1 MHKLTK
7 ALTSVVLGG
16 VCALSFT
23 MTACAPEEPET
34 EPHEHTYSDAWVY
47 NDTQHWHPASC
58 DDTNTVSEQAAH
70 VDENGDL
77 KCDVC
82 GYNYPHEHV
91 FDMDKWTSDETN
103 HWHAALCGHDAK
115 NGEAAHTPDVTGV
128 CTVCGYKVGDPDV
141 STVEKALEVALVQES
156 LAEHAEGT
164 IEYYNAIYGRTNTY
178 TASYD
183 KYEDYTYTYYDGG
196 YSVTERWFTIGSDG
210 NMMAVES
217 IDGATPSLY
226 QYDFTAEKDEMRGY
240 MFETVIGTN
249 NYYGVTDLVEGLYKN
264 AETSGLETTDKVE
277 DGVYTFTYDWY
288 YEATTTTGYDEEGNE
303 IVGRYQ
309 YGDQYNE
316 ITVSFTLSSRN
327 YIETV
332 EAEVVTYDSDS
343 LEFPEGDDEARGTLK
358 EDAEPYTE
366 VTYSFTQG
374 GRNPY
379 VYDEVIMTSFDLVD
393 AEGNKVNGDQDVAPV
408 TIAPYVYTTY
418 TLDNIVPSTADGSLD
433 KISKIVLYKLNV
445 QSGKY
450 EETATGFTTVNVYAS
465 ATGVSISPSAEGT
478 YRIELSST
486 KVTTYINLE
495 VAYPA
500 PTAIEATANGSST
513 DSYNTYVGVDVT
525 IGGTVAYGSAA
536 GYKAELTGDN
546 ASDALLMG
554 DASVGYI
561 FTTDKVGSY
570 TVKVTSTADANVS
583 DTITIVAA
591 AAPEISGILNGN
603 YIFTVARDYSYLLNS
618 DAYIGFVPA
627 SEGALKGTLKYY
639 VDASYGPVV
648 LSGEATYE
656 YDSEKGA
663 IVVSGYTAAGEN
675 EVGLVS
681 ITVKLDNYL
690 PTVTLTYNY
699 ESRSGSIYTI
709 NVDLTQMVATDKD
722 VPTTG
727 GGEEPDPGSEVDVD
741 AIIGNWATDFDEPV
755 LLSLYFDADGW
766 GCLYT
771 GSHYAMDPG
780 DIIYFSWTIEEGAI
794 VLGADQDVIPEEVT
808 DNVGSLTEYYPIAGY
823 YVTINSTTELSFF
836 DYSFIV
842 WPL

>member
-164 IEYYNAIYGRTNTY
+164 IQSYNAIRGRTSTY

-196 YSVTERWFTIGSDG
+196 YGVTERWFTIGSDG

-226 QYDFTAEKDEMRGY
+226 QYEFTAEKDEMRGY

-264 AETSGLETTDKVE
+264 AEDSGLETTDKVE

-309 YGDQYNE
+309 YGDQYNV

-366 VTYSFTQG
+366 DTYSFTQG

-433 KISKIVLYKLNV
+433 KISKITLYKLNV

-554 DASVGYI
+554 DASVGYT

-570 TVKVTSTADANVS
+570 TVKVTSTADADVS

-603 YIFTVARDYSYLLNS
+603 YVYDITNDFSGNFDQNI
-618 DAYIGFVPA
+618 YIGFAPA
-627 SEGALKGTLKYY
+627 SEGALNGTFSYYIITAWYGNFVGSCEYSYNEADGVITLSGLPENMEATLTVAIADDYTPEVSLTVDNNYGGATITASGLASTTEEVPGEIQIDIPSEIEWMTFYNGTL
-639 VDASYGPVV
+639 DAGIYFEEG
-648 LSGEATYE
+648 GT
-656 YDSEKGA
+656 GA
-663 IVVSGYTAAGEN
+663 LFEGTEQWFTDIVVSFTWVIDEN
-675 EVGLVS
+675 DRIVMTLAEG
-681 ITVKLDNYL
+681 
-690 PTVTLTYNY
+690 VTLPA
-699 ESRSGSIYTI
+699 E
-709 NVDLTQMVATDKD
+709 L
-722 VPTTG
+722 
-727 GGEEPDPGSEVDVD
+727 EEAAEIV
-741 AIIGNWATDFDEPV
+741 
-755 LLSLYFDADGW
+755 
-766 GCLYT
+766 
-771 GSHYAMDPG
+771 
-780 DIIYFSWTIEEGAI
+780 FSAEGATYDAQSSS
-794 VLGADQDVIPEEVT
+794 VVI
-808 DNVGSLTEYYPIAGY
+808 GEYEFSDPYGG
-823 YVTINSTTELSFF
+823 
-836 DYSFIV
+836 
-842 WPL
+842 W

>member
-70 VDENGDL
+70 VDEDGDL

-164 IEYYNAIYGRTNTY
+164 KQSYNAIYGRTSTY

-226 QYDFTAEKDEMRGY
+226 QYEFTAEKDEMRGY
-240 MFETVIGTN
+240 IFETVIGTN

-264 AETSGLETTDKVE
+264 AEASGLETTDKVE

-288 YEATTTTGYDEEGNE
+288 YEATTTTGYDDAGNE

-309 YGDQYNE
+309 YGDQYNV

-366 VTYSFTQG
+366 DTYSFTQG

-433 KISKIVLYKLNV
+433 KISKITLYKLNV

-450 EETATGFTTVNVYAS
+450 EETATGFTTVNVFAS

-554 DASVGYI
+554 DASVGYT

-603 YIFTVARDYSYLLNS
+603 YVATADYNFKTDS
-618 DAYIGFVPA
+618 YIGFVPA
-627 SEGALKGTLKYY
+627 SEGALNGTLNYY
-639 VDASYGPVV
+639 FDTQYYGSYIGSCSYAYDADTKKIT
-648 LSGEATYE
+648 LSGISLADEATLTIE
-656 YDSEKGA
+656 L
-663 IVVSGYTAAGEN
+663 EN
-675 EVGLVS
+675 YVPVA
-681 ITVKLDNYL
+681 
-690 PTVTLTYNY
+690 TLTIPGEYG
-699 ESRSGSIYTI
+699 SGGTYKVNGFVVTDEEVPTERVI
-709 NVDLTQMVATDKD
+709 DVATEISW
-722 VPTTG
+722 TNWYNAEAG
-727 GGEEPDPGSEVDVD
+727 
-741 AIIGNWATDFDEPV
+741 IG
-755 LLSLYFDADGW
+755 LYFDSGTGYLSDGPDPW
-766 GCLYT
+766 MAVSSVMFSYT
-771 GSHYAMDPG
+771 IDEDNNIVITSAG
-780 DIIYFSWTIEEGAI
+780 DSGINPDAIAEYIALIEAGTTATYDAENDA
-794 VLGADQDVIPEEVT
+794 VT
-808 DNVGSLTEYYPIAGY
+808 FNGISFTEYGGG
-823 YVTINSTTELSFF
+823 
-836 DYSFIV
+836 
-842 WPL
+842 W

>member
-70 VDENGDL
+70 VDEDGDL

-164 IEYYNAIYGRTNTY
+164 KQSYNASYDRTSTY

-196 YSVTERWFTIGSDG
+196 YSVTERWFTIGSAG

-226 QYDFTAEKDEMRGY
+226 QYEFTAEKDEMRGY

-264 AETSGLETTDKVE
+264 AEASGLETTDKVE

-288 YEATTTTGYDEEGNE
+288 YEATTTTGYDDAGNE

-309 YGDQYNE
+309 YGDQYNV

-366 VTYSFTQG
+366 DTYSFTQG

-408 TIAPYVYTTY
+408 TIAPYVSTTY

-433 KISKIVLYKLNV
+433 KISKITLYKLNV
-445 QSGKY
+445 QSGAY
-450 EETATGFTTVNVYAS
+450 EPITTVYKPVNVYAS

-554 DASVGYI
+554 DASVGYT

-603 YIFTVARDYSYLLNS
+603 YVAAADYNFKTDS
-618 DAYIGFVPA
+618 YIGFVPA
-627 SEGALKGTLKYY
+627 SEGALNGTLNYY
-639 VDASYGPVV
+639 FDTQYYDSYIGSCSYAYDADTKKIT
-648 LSGEATYE
+648 LSGISLADEATLTIE
-656 YDSEKGA
+656 L
-663 IVVSGYTAAGEN
+663 EN
-675 EVGLVS
+675 YVPVA
-681 ITVKLDNYL
+681 
-690 PTVTLTYNY
+690 TLTIPGEYG
-699 ESRSGSIYTI
+699 SGGTYKVNGFVVTDEEVPTERVI
-709 NVDLTQMVATDKD
+709 DVATEISW
-722 VPTTG
+722 TNWYN
-727 GGEEPDPGSEVDVD
+727 SE
-741 AIIGNWATDFDEPV
+741 AGIG
-755 LLSLYFDADGW
+755 LYFDSGTGYLSDGPDPW
-766 GCLYT
+766 MAVSRVMFSYT
-771 GSHYAMDPG
+771 IDEDNNIVITSAG
-780 DIIYFSWTIEEGAI
+780 DSGINPDAIAEYIALIEAGTTATYDAENDA
-794 VLGADQDVIPEEVT
+794 VT
-808 DNVGSLTEYYPIAGY
+808 FNGISFTEYGGG
-823 YVTINSTTELSFF
+823 
-836 DYSFIV
+836 
-842 WPL
+842 W

>member
-164 IEYYNAIYGRTNTY
+164 IQSYNAIYGRTSTY

-226 QYDFTAEKDEMRGY
+226 QYEFTAEKDEMRGY

-264 AETSGLETTDKVE
+264 AEASGLETTDKVE

-288 YEATTTTGYDEEGNE
+288 YEATTTTGYDDAGNE

-309 YGDQYNE
+309 YGDQYNV

-366 VTYSFTQG
+366 DTYSFTQG

-445 QSGKY
+445 QSGNY

-465 ATGVSISPSAEGT
+465 TTGVSISPSAEGT

-554 DASVGYI
+554 DASVGYT

-603 YIFTVARDYSYLLNS
+603 YVAAADYNFKTDS
-618 DAYIGFVPA
+618 YIGFVPA
-627 SEGALKGTLKYY
+627 SEGALNGTLNYY
-639 VDASYGPVV
+639 FDTQYYDSYIGSCSYAYDADTKKIT
-648 LSGEATYE
+648 LSGISLADEATLTIE
-656 YDSEKGA
+656 L
-663 IVVSGYTAAGEN
+663 EN
-675 EVGLVS
+675 YVPVA
-681 ITVKLDNYL
+681 
-690 PTVTLTYNY
+690 TLTIPGEY
-699 ESRSGSIYTI
+699 SSGGTYKVNGFVVTDEEVPTERVI
-709 NVDLTQMVATDKD
+709 DVATEISW
-722 VPTTG
+722 TNWYNAEAG
-727 GGEEPDPGSEVDVD
+727 
-741 AIIGNWATDFDEPV
+741 IG
-755 LLSLYFDADGW
+755 LYFDSGTGYLSDGPDPW
-766 GCLYT
+766 MAVSSVMFSYT
-771 GSHYAMDPG
+771 IDEDNNIVITSAG
-780 DIIYFSWTIEEGAI
+780 DSGINPDAIAEYIALIEAGTTATYDAENDA
-794 VLGADQDVIPEEVT
+794 VT
-808 DNVGSLTEYYPIAGY
+808 FNGISFTEYGGG
-823 YVTINSTTELSFF
+823 
-836 DYSFIV
+836 
-842 WPL
+842 W

>member
-70 VDENGDL
+70 VDEDGDL

-115 NGEAAHTPDVTGV
+115 DGEAAHTPDVTGV
-128 CTVCGYKVGDPDV
+128 CTVCGYKVGEPDV

-164 IEYYNAIYGRTNTY
+164 IEYYNAIYGRTSTY

-183 KYEDYTYTYYDGG
+183 KYEDYTYTYYDDN
-196 YSVTERWFTIGSDG
+196 YNVTERWFTIGSDG

-217 IDGATPSLY
+217 ENGATPSLY

-240 MFETVIGTN
+240 IFETVIGTN
-249 NYYGVTDLVEGLYKN
+249 NYYGVTDLVAGLYEN
-264 AETSGLETTDKVE
+264 AEASGLETTDSVE

-288 YEATTTTGYDEEGNE
+288 YEAMTTTGYDDAGNE
-303 IVGRYQ
+303 IIGRDQ
-309 YGDQYNE
+309 YGDRYNE

-358 EDAEPYTE
+358 EDATPYTE
-366 VTYSFTQG
+366 YTYSFTQG

-408 TIAPYVYTTY
+408 MIAPYVSTTY

-433 KISKIVLYKLNV
+433 KISKITLYKLNV

-450 EETATGFTTVNVYAS
+450 EEIVEIFKPVNVYAS

-554 DASVGYI
+554 DDSVGYT

-603 YIFTVARDYSYLLNS
+603 YVYDITNDYSGNF
-618 DAYIGFVPA
+618 DQNIYIGFAPA
-627 SEGALKGTLKYY
+627 SAGALSGTFSYY
-639 VDASYGPVV
+639 VITAWYGSFIGSCEYSYNEADGVIT
-648 LSGEATYE
+648 LSGLPEDMEATLTV
-656 YDSEKGA
+656 A
-663 IVVSGYTAAGEN
+663 IADDYTP
-675 EVGLVS
+675 EV
-681 ITVKLDNYL
+681 
-690 PTVTLTYNY
+690 
-699 ESRSGSIYTI
+699 
-709 NVDLTQMVATDKD
+709 
-722 VPTTG
+722 
-727 GGEEPDPGSEVDVD
+727 
-741 AIIGNWATDFDEPV
+741 
-755 LLSLYFDADGW
+755 
-766 GCLYT
+766 
-771 GSHYAMDPG
+771 
-780 DIIYFSWTIEEGAI
+780 
-794 VLGADQDVIPEEVT
+794 
-808 DNVGSLTEYYPIAGY
+808 SLTVDNNYGGA
-823 YVTINSTTELSFF
+823 TITASGLASTTEEVPGEIQIDIPSEISWMTYYNSTLNIGVNFEEGGIGMLFEGTDRYFTSIRVSFTWVV
-836 DYSFIV
+836 DENDHIV
-842 WPL
+842 MTLADGETVPAELAEYVDLVFSAEGATYDATNASVVIGEYEFSDPYGGW

>member
-164 IEYYNAIYGRTNTY
+164 IQSYNAIYGRTSTY

-226 QYDFTAEKDEMRGY
+226 QYEFTAEKDEMRGY

-264 AETSGLETTDKVE
+264 AEASGLETTDKVE

-288 YEATTTTGYDEEGNE
+288 YEATTTTGYDDAGNE

-366 VTYSFTQG
+366 DTYSFTQG

-445 QSGKY
+445 QSGAY
-450 EETATGFTTVNVYAS
+450 EPITTVYKPVNVYAS

-554 DASVGYI
+554 DASVGYT

-603 YIFTVARDYSYLLNS
+603 YVAAADYDFKTDS
-618 DAYIGFVPA
+618 YIGFVPA
-627 SEGALKGTLKYY
+627 SEGALNGTLNYY
-639 VDASYGPVV
+639 FDTQYYGSYIGSCSYAYDADTKKIT
-648 LSGEATYE
+648 LSGISLADEATLTIE
-656 YDSEKGA
+656 L
-663 IVVSGYTAAGEN
+663 EN
-675 EVGLVS
+675 YVPVA
-681 ITVKLDNYL
+681 
-690 PTVTLTYNY
+690 TLTIPGEYG
-699 ESRSGSIYTI
+699 SGGTYKVNGFVVTDEEVPTERVI
-709 NVDLTQMVATDKD
+709 DVATEISW
-722 VPTTG
+722 TNWYNAEAG
-727 GGEEPDPGSEVDVD
+727 
-741 AIIGNWATDFDEPV
+741 IG
-755 LLSLYFDADGW
+755 LYFDSGTGYLSDGPDPW
-766 GCLYT
+766 MAVSSVMFSYT
-771 GSHYAMDPG
+771 IDEDNNIVITSAG
-780 DIIYFSWTIEEGAI
+780 DAGINPDAIAEYIALIEAGTTATYDAENDA
-794 VLGADQDVIPEEVT
+794 VT
-808 DNVGSLTEYYPIAGY
+808 FNGISFTEYGG
-823 YVTINSTTELSFF
+823 
-836 DYSFIV
+836 
-842 WPL
+842 W

>member
-164 IEYYNAIYGRTNTY
+164 IEYYNAIYGRTTTY

-183 KYEDYTYTYYDGG
+183 KYEDYTYTYYDDN
-196 YSVTERWFTIGSDG
+196 YKVTERWFTIGSDG

-226 QYDFTAEKDEMRGY
+226 QYDLTAEKDEMRGY
-240 MFETVIGTN
+240 IFETVIGTN

-264 AETSGLETTDKVE
+264 AEASGLETTDKVE

-288 YEATTTTGYDEEGNE
+288 YEATTTTGYDDAGNE
-303 IVGRYQ
+303 IIGRYQ
-309 YGDQYNE
+309 DGDQYNE

-366 VTYSFTQG
+366 YTYSFTQG

-408 TIAPYVYTTY
+408 TIAPYVSTTY

-433 KISKIVLYKLNV
+433 KISKITLYKLNV

-450 EETATGFTTVNVYAS
+450 GETTAGFTTVNVYAY
-465 ATGVSISPSAEGT
+465 ATGVSINPSAEGT

-554 DASVGYI
+554 DASVGYT
-561 FTTDKVGSY
+561 FTTDKAGSY

-603 YIFTVARDYSYLLNS
+603 YVYDITNDFSGDFEQNI
-618 DAYIGFVPA
+618 YIGFAPA
-627 SEGALKGTLKYY
+627 SEGALNGTFSYY
-639 VDASYGPVV
+639 IITAWYGNFVGTCEYSYNEADGVIT
-648 LSGEATYE
+648 LSGLPETMEATLTV
-656 YDSEKGA
+656 A
-663 IVVSGYTAAGEN
+663 IADDYTP
-675 EVGLVS
+675 EV
-681 ITVKLDNYL
+681 
-690 PTVTLTYNY
+690 
-699 ESRSGSIYTI
+699 
-709 NVDLTQMVATDKD
+709 
-722 VPTTG
+722 
-727 GGEEPDPGSEVDVD
+727 
-741 AIIGNWATDFDEPV
+741 
-755 LLSLYFDADGW
+755 
-766 GCLYT
+766 
-771 GSHYAMDPG
+771 
-780 DIIYFSWTIEEGAI
+780 
-794 VLGADQDVIPEEVT
+794 
-808 DNVGSLTEYYPIAGY
+808 SLTVDNNYGGA
-823 YVTINSTTELSFF
+823 TITASGLASTTEEVPGEIQIDVPSEIAWTTFYNGTLDAGIYFEEGGTGALF
-836 DYSFIV
+836 EGTDQWFTDIV
-842 WPL
+842 VTFTWVIDENDRIVMTLAEGVTLPAELEEAAEIVFSAEGATYDAQSGSVVIGEYEFSDPYGGW

>member
-164 IEYYNAIYGRTNTY
+164 IEYYNAIYGRTTTY

-183 KYEDYTYTYYDGG
+183 KYEDYTYTYYDDN
-196 YSVTERWFTIGSDG
+196 YKVTERWFTIGSDG

-226 QYDFTAEKDEMRGY
+226 QYDLTAEKDEMRGY
-240 MFETVIGTN
+240 IFETVIGTN

-264 AETSGLETTDKVE
+264 AEASGLETTDKVE

-288 YEATTTTGYDEEGNE
+288 YEATTTTGYDDAGNE
-303 IVGRYQ
+303 IIGRYQ
-309 YGDQYNE
+309 DGDQYNE

-366 VTYSFTQG
+366 DTYSFTQG

-433 KISKIVLYKLNV
+433 KISKITLYKLNV
-445 QSGKY
+445 QSGAY
-450 EETATGFTTVNVYAS
+450 EPITTVYKPVNVYAS

-554 DASVGYI
+554 DASVGYT

-570 TVKVTSTADANVS
+570 TVKVTSTADADVS

-603 YIFTVARDYSYLLNS
+603 YVAAADYDFKTDS
-618 DAYIGFVPA
+618 YIGFTPA
-627 SEGALKGTLKYY
+627 SEGALNGTLNYYFDTQYYGSYIGSCSYAYDADTKKITLSGISLADEATLTIELENYVPVATLTIPGEYGSGGTYKVNGFVVTDEEVPDEVQIDIPSEISWMTYYNSTLNIGVNFEEGGIGMLFEGSDPYFTSIRVSFTWVVDENDHIVMTLADGETVPAELAEY
-639 VDASYGPVV
+639 VDLVFSAEG
-648 LSGEATYE
+648 ATYDATNASVVIGE
-656 YDSEKGA
+656 YEFS
-663 IVVSGYTAAGEN
+663 
-675 EVGLVS
+675 
-681 ITVKLDNYL
+681 
-690 PTVTLTYNY
+690 
-699 ESRSGSIYTI
+699 
-709 NVDLTQMVATDKD
+709 
-722 VPTTG
+722 
-727 GGEEPDPGSEVDVD
+727 DPYSY
-741 AIIGNWATDFDEPV
+741 W
-755 LLSLYFDADGW
+755 GW
-766 GCLYT
+766 
-771 GSHYAMDPG
+771 
-780 DIIYFSWTIEEGAI
+780 
-794 VLGADQDVIPEEVT
+794 
-808 DNVGSLTEYYPIAGY
+808 
-823 YVTINSTTELSFF
+823 
-836 DYSFIV
+836 
-842 WPL
+842 

>member
-164 IEYYNAIYGRTNTY
+164 IEYYNAIYGRTSTY

-183 KYEDYTYTYYDGG
+183 KYEDYTYTYYDDN
-196 YSVTERWFTIGSDG
+196 YKVTERWFTIGSDG

-249 NYYGVTDLVEGLYKN
+249 NYYGVTDLVEGLYEN
-264 AETSGLETTDKVE
+264 AEASGLETTDKVE

-288 YEATTTTGYDEEGNE
+288 YEATTTTGYDDAGNE

-358 EDAEPYTE
+358 EDAKPNKEY
-366 VTYSFTQG
+366 TYSFTQG

-433 KISKIVLYKLNV
+433 KISKITLYKLNV
-445 QSGKY
+445 QSGAY
-450 EETATGFTTVNVYAS
+450 EPITTVYKPVNVYAS

-525 IGGTVAYGSAA
+525 IGGTVASGSAA

-554 DASVGYI
+554 DASVGYT

-583 DTITIVAA
+583 DTITIVVSP
-591 AAPEISGILNGN
+591 APAIGDILNGN
-603 YIFTVARDYSYLLNS
+603 YVYDIANDYAGNFEQNI
-618 DAYIGFVPA
+618 YIGFTPA
-627 SEGALKGTLKYY
+627 SEGALSGTFSYY
-639 VDASYGPVV
+639 VITAWYGNFIGSCEYSYDETEGVIT
-648 LSGEATYE
+648 LSGLPEDMEATLTV
-656 YDSEKGA
+656 A
-663 IVVSGYTAAGEN
+663 IA
-675 EVGLVS
+675 
-681 ITVKLDNYL
+681 DNYTPEVSL
-690 PTVTLTYNY
+690 TVESYYGSETITASDLVATTEEVPDEVQIDIPSEISWMTYYNSTLNIGVNFEEGGIGMLFEGTDRYFT
-699 ESRSGSIYTI
+699 SIRVSFTWVVDENDHIVMTLADGETVPAELAEY
-709 NVDLTQMVATDKD
+709 VDLV
-722 VPTTG
+722 
-727 GGEEPDPGSEVDVD
+727 
-741 AIIGNWATDFDEPV
+741 
-755 LLSLYFDADGW
+755 
-766 GCLYT
+766 
-771 GSHYAMDPG
+771 
-780 DIIYFSWTIEEGAI
+780 FSAEGATYDATNAS
-794 VLGADQDVIPEEVT
+794 VVI
-808 DNVGSLTEYYPIAGY
+808 GEYEFSDPYGG
-823 YVTINSTTELSFF
+823 
-836 DYSFIV
+836 
-842 WPL
+842 W

>member
-23 MTACAPEEPET
+23 MTACAPKEPET

-164 IEYYNAIYGRTNTY
+164 IQSYNAIYGRTSTY

-226 QYDFTAEKDEMRGY
+226 QYEFTAEKDEMRGY
-240 MFETVIGTN
+240 IFETVIGTN

-264 AETSGLETTDKVE
+264 AEASGLETTDKVE

-288 YEATTTTGYDEEGNE
+288 YEATTTTGYDDAGNE

-309 YGDQYNE
+309 QGDQYNV

-433 KISKIVLYKLNV
+433 KISKITLYKLNV

-450 EETATGFTTVNVYAS
+450 EETATGFTTVNVFAS

-554 DASVGYI
+554 DASVGYT

-583 DTITIVAA
+583 DTITIVASP
-591 AAPEISGILNGN
+591 APAIGDILNGN
-603 YIFTVARDYSYLLNS
+603 YVYDIANDHTGNFEQNI
-618 DAYIGFVPA
+618 YIGFTPA
-627 SEGALKGTLKYY
+627 SEGALNGTFSYY
-639 VDASYGPVV
+639 VITAWYGIFIGSCEYSYDETEGVIT
-648 LSGEATYE
+648 LSGLPEDMEATLTVAIADNYTPE
-656 YDSEKGA
+656 VSLTVESYQGSKTITASDLVATTEEVPDEVQIDIPSEISWMTYYNSTLNIGVNFEEGGIGSLFEGTDKWFTD
-663 IVVSGYTAAGEN
+663 IVVSFTWVVDENDHIVMTLADGE
-675 EVGLVS
+675 
-681 ITVKLDNYL
+681 TVPAELAEY
-690 PTVTLTYNY
+690 
-699 ESRSGSIYTI
+699 
-709 NVDLTQMVATDKD
+709 VDLV
-722 VPTTG
+722 
-727 GGEEPDPGSEVDVD
+727 
-741 AIIGNWATDFDEPV
+741 
-755 LLSLYFDADGW
+755 
-766 GCLYT
+766 
-771 GSHYAMDPG
+771 
-780 DIIYFSWTIEEGAI
+780 FSAEGATYDATNAS
-794 VLGADQDVIPEEVT
+794 VVI
-808 DNVGSLTEYYPIAGY
+808 GEYEFSDPYGG
-823 YVTINSTTELSFF
+823 
-836 DYSFIV
+836 
-842 WPL
+842 W

>member
-164 IEYYNAIYGRTNTY
+164 IQSYNAIYGRTSTY

-183 KYEDYTYTYYDGG
+183 KYEDYTYTHYDGG
-196 YSVTERWFTIGSDG
+196 YDVTERWFTIGSDG

-226 QYDFTAEKDEMRGY
+226 QYEFTAEKDEMRGY

-264 AETSGLETTDKVE
+264 AEASGLETTDKVE

-288 YEATTTTGYDEEGNE
+288 YEATTITGYDDAGNK
-303 IVGRYQ
+303 ISVRDQ
-309 YGDQYNE
+309 DGDQYNV

-343 LEFPEGDDEARGTLK
+343 LKFPEGDDEARGTLK

-433 KISKIVLYKLNV
+433 KISKITLYKLNV

-554 DASVGYI
+554 DASVGYT

-591 AAPEISGILNGN
+591 AAPAIGDILNGN
-603 YIFTVARDYSYLLNS
+603 YVYDIANDYTGNFEQNI
-618 DAYIGFVPA
+618 YIGFTPA
-627 SEGALKGTLKYY
+627 SEGALSGTFSYY
-639 VDASYGPVV
+639 VITAWYGNFIGSCEYSYDETNGVIT
-648 LSGEATYE
+648 LSGLPEDMEATLTV
-656 YDSEKGA
+656 A
-663 IVVSGYTAAGEN
+663 IA
-675 EVGLVS
+675 
-681 ITVKLDNYL
+681 DNYTPEVSL
-690 PTVTLTYNY
+690 TVESYYGSETITASDLAATTEEVPDEVQIDIPSEISWMTYYNSTLDIGVNF
-699 ESRSGSIYTI
+699 EEGGIGMLFEGSAPYYTSI
-709 NVDLTQMVATDKD
+709 RVSFTWVVDENDHIVMTLADGETVPAELAEYVDLVFSAEGATYDATNAS
-722 VPTTG
+722 VVI
-727 GGEEPDPGSEVDVD
+727 GEYEFSDP
-741 AIIGNWATDFDEPV
+741 
-755 LLSLYFDADGW
+755 
-766 GCLYT
+766 
-771 GSHYAMDPG
+771 YAM
-780 DIIYFSWTIEEGAI
+780 
-794 VLGADQDVIPEEVT
+794 
-808 DNVGSLTEYYPIAGY
+808 
-823 YVTINSTTELSFF
+823 
-836 DYSFIV
+836 
-842 WPL
+842 